1 MAQSLSGKKTALLV
15 ANGFDEAHMTQSQ
28 RALLQAGA
36 KVCVVSTEQGLVNSW
51 NGTGWGHHFA
61 VESHV
66 GQTLAADFQLLVI
79 PGGERSIT
87 RLMTNPHTR
96 RIITSFA
103 DAKKPIAVFNEG
115 IKLMAWAERP
125 AVETMLTLHTEGQMD
140 GETLDSLIS
149 HLAGPANDQQVAA

>member
-1 MAQSLSGKKTALLV
+1 MSHLLSGKKAALLV

-36 KVCVVSTEQGLVNSW
+36 KVCIVSTEQGLVNSW

-66 GQTLAADFQLLVI
+66 GQTLAADFQLLVV
-79 PGGERSIT
+79 PGGERSIN

-96 RIITSFA
+96 RILTSFA

-125 AVETMLTLHTEGQMD
+125 QTGAMLALHTEGEI
-140 GETLDSLIS
+140 GEETLNDMIA
-149 HLAGPANDQQVAA
+149 HLAAPSGSQQAAA